1 MAGMEP
7 VDGRNA
13 YKLKLTLKD
22 GTVQHVWIDAQS
34 FLDVKLEGTPRRM
47 DNKMHAVYTYQRDFR
62 NVHGVTV
69 PFLMETKV
77 DGYPDGHKMV
87 IENVAVNPKLT
98 AASFSK
104 PAPAAAG
111 VKPADKSSHGA

>member
-1 MAGMEP
+1 
-7 VDGRNA
+7 
-13 YKLKLTLKD
+13 
-22 GTVQHVWIDAQS
+22 
-34 FLDVKLEGTPRRM
+34 M